1 MLGLLAMSFDLV
13 IQKILGH
20 RSIKTTE
27 LYTHISGGAKNK
39 VGSPLDFLGQQKD
52 LTSDPGGTRTPNR
65 QSRNLIFYPIELRS
79 HKKTKINEFLF

>member
-52 LTSDPGGTRTPNR
+52 LTSDPGGLEPQPPEPKSDILSN
-65 QSRNLIFYPIELRS
+65 
-79 HKKTKINEFLF
+79 